1 MANMALSLLTARRHL
16 SIMSKPLLT
25 LLILLAAML
34 LSGTAMAN
42 DLTLLSVRDTD
53 GGQDYSVKLQ
63 IMLLMTALSLI
74 PGMLMVLTSFTRIVI
89 VLAILRQALGLQQ
102 SPPNRVLI
110 GISLMLTLLIM
121 RPVWQDVYQNAFKP
135 YQAEEMTL
143 EQALAR
149 AEQPL
154 RQFMLAQTRENEL
167 HQVLLIAKEP
177 TTMAAADV
185 PLEVLMPAFVLSEL
199 TTAFQIGFMLFI
211 PFLIIDLVVASVLMS
226 MGMMMLSPLII
237 SLPFKLMIFVLA
249 DGWSMVAGTLA
260 ATFGAAP

>member
-1 MANMALSLLTARRHL
+1 MRNVALRQL
-16 SIMSKPLLT
+16 LLT
-25 LLILLAAML
+25 LALPLLL
-34 LSGTAMAN
+34 LLLPALVQAQDMTV
-42 DLTLLSVRDTD
+42 LSVRDAD

-63 IMLLMTALSLI
+63 ILLLMTALSLI

-110 GISLMLTLLIM
+110 GIALMLTLLIM
-121 RPVWQDVYQNAFKP
+121 RPVWQDIYQNAFKP
-135 YQAEEMTL
+135 YQADEMTL
-143 EQALAR
+143 EQALVR

-185 PLEVLMPAFVLSEL
+185 PLDVLIPAFVLSEL
-199 TTAFQIGFMLFI
+199 TTAFQIGFMLFL
-211 PFLIIDLVVASVLMS
+211 PFLIIDMVVASVLMS

-260 ATFGAAP
+260 ATFGASP

>member
-1 MANMALSLLTARRHL
+1 MRNAGLRQLLLALGL
-16 SIMSKPLLT
+16 PLL
-25 LLILLAAML
+25 LLLLPVMVQAQDM
-34 LSGTAMAN
+34 TV
-42 DLTLLSVRDTD
+42 LSVRDAD

-63 IMLLMTALSLI
+63 ILLLMTALSLI

-110 GISLMLTLLIM
+110 GIALMLTLLIM
-121 RPVWQDVYQNAFKP
+121 RPVWQDIYQNAFKP

-143 EQALAR
+143 EQALVR

-185 PLEVLMPAFVLSEL
+185 PLDVLIPAFVLSEL
-199 TTAFQIGFMLFI
+199 TTAFQIGFMLFL
-211 PFLIIDLVVASVLMS
+211 PFLIIDMVVASVLMS

-260 ATFGAAP
+260 ATFGASP

>member
-1 MANMALSLLTARRHL
+1 MHKPILRQLMLAVL
-16 SIMSKPLLT
+16 PLL
-25 LLILLAAML
+25 LML
-34 LSGTAMAN
+34 LPALVQAQDMTV
-42 DLTLLSVRDTD
+42 LSVRDAD

-63 IMLLMTALSLI
+63 ILLLMTALSLI

-110 GISLMLTLLIM
+110 GIALMLTLLIM
-121 RPVWQDVYQNAFKP
+121 RPVWQDIYQNAFKP

-143 EQALAR
+143 EQALVR

-185 PLEVLMPAFVLSEL
+185 PLDVLIPAFVLSEL
-199 TTAFQIGFMLFI
+199 TTAFQIGFMLFL
-211 PFLIIDLVVASVLMS
+211 PFLIIDMVVASVLMS

-260 ATFGAAP
+260 ATFGASP

>member
-1 MANMALSLLTARRHL
+1 MHKPILRQLMRVVL
-16 SIMSKPLLT
+16 PLL
-25 LLILLAAML
+25 LML
-34 LSGTAMAN
+34 LPALVQAQDMTV
-42 DLTLLSVRDTD
+42 LSVRDAD

-63 IMLLMTALSLI
+63 ILLLMTALSLI

-110 GISLMLTLLIM
+110 GIALMLTLLIM
-121 RPVWQDVYQNAFKP
+121 RPVWQDIYQNAFQP

-143 EQALAR
+143 EQALVR

-185 PLEVLMPAFVLSEL
+185 PLDVLIPAFVLSEL
-199 TTAFQIGFMLFI
+199 TTAFQIGFMLFL
-211 PFLIIDLVVASVLMS
+211 PFLIIDMVVASVLMS

-260 ATFGAAP
+260 ATFGASP

>member
-1 MANMALSLLTARRHL
+1 MLRQLMLAVL
-16 SIMSKPLLT
+16 PLL
-25 LLILLAAML
+25 LML
-34 LSGTAMAN
+34 LPALVQAQDMTV
-42 DLTLLSVRDTD
+42 LSVRDAD

-63 IMLLMTALSLI
+63 ILLLMTALSLI

-110 GISLMLTLLIM
+110 GIALMLTLLIM
-121 RPVWQDVYQNAFKP
+121 RPVWQDIYQNAFKP

-143 EQALAR
+143 EQALVR

-185 PLEVLMPAFVLSEL
+185 PLDVLIPAFVLSEL
-199 TTAFQIGFMLFI
+199 TTAFQIGFMLFL
-211 PFLIIDLVVASVLMS
+211 PFLIIDMVVASVLMS

-260 ATFGAAP
+260 ATFGASP

>member
-1 MANMALSLLTARRHL
+1 
-16 SIMSKPLLT
+16 MSNT
-25 LLILLAAML
+25 LLRGLTWLLPLFAL
-34 LSGTAMAN
+34 LMPALAFGN
-42 DLTLLSVRDTD
+42 DLTLLSVRDAD

-63 IMLLMTALSLI
+63 ILLLMTALSLI
-74 PGMLMVLTSFTRIVI
+74 PGMLMVLTSFTRIII

-149 AEQPL
+149 AEQPI

-260 ATFGAAP
+260 ATFGASP

>member
-1 MANMALSLLTARRHL
+1 MLAVL
-16 SIMSKPLLT
+16 PLL
-25 LLILLAAML
+25 LML
-34 LSGTAMAN
+34 LPALVQAQDMTV
-42 DLTLLSVRDTD
+42 LSVRDAD

-63 IMLLMTALSLI
+63 ILLLMTALSLI

-110 GISLMLTLLIM
+110 GIALMLTLLIM
-121 RPVWQDVYQNAFKP
+121 RPVWQDIYQNAFKP

-143 EQALAR
+143 EQALVR

-185 PLEVLMPAFVLSEL
+185 PLDVLIPAFVLSEL
-199 TTAFQIGFMLFI
+199 TTAFQIGFMLFL
-211 PFLIIDLVVASVLMS
+211 PFLIIDMVVASVLMS

-260 ATFGAAP
+260 ATFGASP

>member
-1 MANMALSLLTARRHL
+1 MHKPMLRQLMLAVL
-16 SIMSKPLLT
+16 PLL
-25 LLILLAAML
+25 LML
-34 LSGTAMAN
+34 LPALVQAQDMTV
-42 DLTLLSVRDTD
+42 LSVRDAD

-63 IMLLMTALSLI
+63 ILLLMTALSLI

-110 GISLMLTLLIM
+110 GIALMLTLLIM
-121 RPVWQDVYQNAFKP
+121 RPVWQDIYQNAFKP

-143 EQALAR
+143 EQALVR

-185 PLEVLMPAFVLSEL
+185 PLDVLIPAFVLSEL
-199 TTAFQIGFMLFI
+199 TTAFQIGFMLFL
-211 PFLIIDLVVASVLMS
+211 PFLIIDMVVASVLMS

-260 ATFGAAP
+260 ATFGASP

>member
-1 MANMALSLLTARRHL
+1 MHKPILRQLMRVVL
-16 SIMSKPLLT
+16 PLL
-25 LLILLAAML
+25 LML
-34 LSGTAMAN
+34 LPALVQAQDMTV
-42 DLTLLSVRDTD
+42 LSVRDAD

-63 IMLLMTALSLI
+63 ILLLMTALSLI

-110 GISLMLTLLIM
+110 GIALMLTLLIM
-121 RPVWQDVYQNAFKP
+121 RPVWQDIYQNAFKP

-143 EQALAR
+143 EQALVR

-185 PLEVLMPAFVLSEL
+185 PLDVLIPAFVLSEL
-199 TTAFQIGFMLFI
+199 TTAFQIGFMLFL
-211 PFLIIDLVVASVLMS
+211 PFLIIDMVVASVLMS

-260 ATFGAAP
+260 ATFGASP

>member
-1 MANMALSLLTARRHL
+1 MRNSILRYSLLLLAIL
-16 SIMSKPLLT
+16 ALLPQLAQANELT
-25 LLILLAAML
+25 LM
-34 LSGTAMAN
+34 
-42 DLTLLSVRDTD
+42 SVRDAD

-63 IMLLMTALSLI
+63 ILLLMTALSLI
-74 PGMLMVLTSFTRIVI
+74 PGMLMVLTSFTRIII

-110 GISLMLTLLIM
+110 GIAMMLTLLIM
-121 RPVWQDVYQNAFKP
+121 RPVWQDIYQNAFKP
-135 YQAEEMTL
+135 YQAEQMTL
-143 EQALAR
+143 EQALGR

-167 HQVLLIAKEP
+167 HQVLLIAQEP

-185 PLEVLMPAFVLSEL
+185 PIEVLIPAFVLSEL

-260 ATFGAAP
+260 ATFGATP